1 MAPKKK
7 TNPNLSPSTNELKGT
22 DVESL
27 KVSFVNHLE
36 FSRGKD
42 EYSATERD
50 LFHSLALTVRDRLI
64 ERWIETQQT
73 YYDRDVKRVY
83 YLSMEYLMGRA
94 LGNSLINLGLSDNM
108 GRALEELGHP
118 MGPLMDLE

>member
-1 MAPKKK
+1 MTPRKKP
-7 TNPNLSPSTNELKGT
+7 NPNLSPSNNELKGT

-50 LFHSLALTVRDRLI
+50 LFTALRSRCATGSSSAGSKPSRR
-64 ERWIETQQT
+64 TT
-73 YYDRDVKRVY
+73 TTT
-83 YLSMEYLMGRA
+83 
-94 LGNSLINLGLSDNM
+94 
-108 GRALEELGHP
+108 
-118 MGPLMDLE
+118 